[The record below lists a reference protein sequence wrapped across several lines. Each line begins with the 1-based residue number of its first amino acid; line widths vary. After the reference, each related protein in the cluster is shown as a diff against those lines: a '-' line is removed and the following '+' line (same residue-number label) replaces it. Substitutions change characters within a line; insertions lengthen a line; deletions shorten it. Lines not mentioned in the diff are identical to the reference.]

1 MKKTLLILI
10 TIAFVNGIN
19 AQSNSSVAVAN
30 PNVEGLYATPSIC
43 AKIIRLEL
51 SKLNK
56 YSVYDAFDME
66 EVYAQDSSYRNNC
79 LSKSCLIE
87 FGNKL
92 KADYMITGSYDLL
105 ANKIVITLKMID
117 VKNGTI
123 YKSGLREFTNQEKE
137 LQRMTEIVMKEMFSV
152 PVNNELVDRLKFDND
167 IIMKSN
173 VGKVSNSGPRVGVG
187 VMTGSFYEYANRS
200 TQQGG
205 LDIFPA
211 VSMIGYQLEA
221 QYVGTDNFS
230 ALAEFILNVNGLE
243 QGKFIPTLSILNG
256 FRFGNAGWEFAFG
269 PGFTL
274 TKTSNGFFDTEGKY
288 GNEGNY
294 YSVDSYDSDW
304 DSYLYTNNSDP
315 SNTQLENDDY
325 LNNGY
330 VAKET
335 LDDRANVKG
344 AFMFVMAFG
353 RTFRA
358 GALNIPVNVF
368 YSSRQGGG
376 IAGINVGFNVTKSKS
391 TIGTGL

>member
-1 MKKTLLILI
+1 
-10 TIAFVNGIN
+10 
-19 AQSNSSVAVAN
+19 
-30 PNVEGLYATPSIC
+30 
-43 AKIIRLEL
+43 LEL

-274 TKTSNGFFDTEGKY
+274 TKTSTGTFVNDVYT
-288 GNEGNY
+288 
-294 YSVDSYDSDW
+294 
-304 DSYLYTNNSDP
+304 TNNEWDDIWSSQWDP
-315 SNTQLENDDY
+315 NSSTYNEHMQAP
-325 LNNGY
+325 GY
-330 VAKET
+330 TDVVDQMEET
-335 LDDRANVKG
+335 LDDRADVKG

-391 TIGTGL
+391 TIGSGL